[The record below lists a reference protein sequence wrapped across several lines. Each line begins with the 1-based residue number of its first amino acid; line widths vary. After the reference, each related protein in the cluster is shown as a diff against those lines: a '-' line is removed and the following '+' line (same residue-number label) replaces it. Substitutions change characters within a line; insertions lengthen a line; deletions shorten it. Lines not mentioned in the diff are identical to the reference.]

1 RMAGRSHVKPEARA
15 ASAGEPSG
23 CYARFRAPSS
33 RPCWISVSLAY
44 LQGGCGPGGAL
55 PTAND
60 PSPPCWGSEIQT
72 LANLSIFDIGG
83 CGPATRQIAEP
94 RRCGAIERA
103 APTLSL

>member
-1 RMAGRSHVKPEARA
+1 MSNQKPEKNLPARR
-15 ASAGEPSG
+15 PDVT
-23 CYARFRAPSS
+23 RALKRHP
-33 RPCWISVSLAY
+33 RDPCWISVSLAS

-83 CGPATRQIAEP
+83 CGPATRQIAGTKTMWGH
-94 RRCGAIERA
+94 RRA